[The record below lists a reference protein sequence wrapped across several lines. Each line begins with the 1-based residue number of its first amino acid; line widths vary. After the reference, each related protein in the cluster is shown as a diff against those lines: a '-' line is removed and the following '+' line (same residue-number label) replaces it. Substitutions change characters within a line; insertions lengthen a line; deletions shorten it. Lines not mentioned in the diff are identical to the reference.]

1 MRKCSSLTTLSDARK
16 RLIQTRLKSYS
27 PEQIRV
33 VFEKAEASSFLRGE
47 KGGEKGTFKACFD
60 WLMKDA
66 NFAKTLDGNY
76 DDKIAVGSSRKADE
90 LDGIFQLPVGEQGEA
105 MKHYESKSALCPF
118 YHSEE
123 ARAIHCE
130 GTEDNNVLHLI
141 FWSPE
146 SKQKYEERFCCAAI
160 AKCRLCGMLYQ
171 KYGDEWNVGNMD

>member
-1 MRKCSSLTTLSDARK
+1 
-16 RLIQTRLKSYS
+16 
-27 PEQIRV
+27 
-33 VFEKAEASSFLRGE
+33 
-47 KGGEKGTFKACFD
+47 
-60 WLMKDA
+60 MKDA

-141 FWSPE
+141 FGRRRANRNTRSDFAVLLLQSAVSAE
-146 SKQKYEERFCCAAI
+146 CCIKNTGTNGTLEIWIKIVAP
-160 AKCRLCGMLYQ
+160 RLFS
-171 KYGDEWNVGNMD
+171 E